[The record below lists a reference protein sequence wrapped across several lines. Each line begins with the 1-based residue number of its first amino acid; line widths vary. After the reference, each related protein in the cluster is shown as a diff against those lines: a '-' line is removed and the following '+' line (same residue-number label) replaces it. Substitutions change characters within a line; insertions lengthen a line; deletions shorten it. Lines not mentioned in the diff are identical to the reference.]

1 MTRSTAGG
9 QSVNVPSAGPL
20 YIPGITT
27 AKALHSGHAS
37 AFAGVSDGHEALDF
51 SDLQLVCPINVGDIS
66 NRWLNPYIPVPGQ
79 TTKEYP
85 PNITAFI
92 YQILKSSA
100 AAASHGRG
108 ILPFIH
114 SSQMTAR
121 PAVSPLT
128 TCLSL
133 VRIGSSPLPGSEA
146 TAASILQR
154 ETRDLYTQR
163 DETNEETLLAV
174 FQAYL
179 IYTLVLFFRLGTAC
193 NNTMRSAMMNLQELA
208 CSSSRQGLV
217 CSADQRRVRPR
228 WEEWIIAETKRRTL
242 FVMYLFDSIFST
254 QEGLPTFL
262 GTELQGL
269 PAPANKLLWHAQPRY
284 DWERE
289 YNVYMAEWVEGGLTI
304 DELWPIPSELDGLDI
319 VKRRTRVDQWL
330 ENIDEFGTM
339 IYAIVSCTHGG

>member
-1 MTRSTAGG
+1 MAGG
-9 QSVNVPSAGPL
+9 QSVNAPSAGPL
-20 YIPGITT
+20 YTPGITT
-27 AKALHSGHAS
+27 AKALQPAPVGAS
-37 AFAGVSDGHEALDF
+37 TGMSDRQEALDF
-51 SDLQLVCPINVGDIS
+51 SDLQLVCPINVDDIS

-79 TTKEYP
+79 TLKEYP

-92 YQILKSSA
+92 YRILKSYA
-100 AAASHGRG
+100 AVAAHGRG

-114 SSQMTAR
+114 PTQMTAL

-146 TAASILQR
+146 TATSVLQH
-154 ETRDLYTQR
+154 EMQDLYAQR
-163 DETNEETLLAV
+163 NESNDETLLAA

-193 NNTMRSAMMNLQELA
+193 NNTMRGAMMNIQELA

-242 FVMYLFDSIFST
+242 FVMYLFDSILST
-254 QEGLPTFL
+254 QEGLPIFL

-269 PAPANKLLWHAQPRY
+269 PAPANKLLWNAQSRY

-289 YNVYMAEWVEGGLTI
+289 YNVHMAEWVEGGLTI
-304 DELWPIPSELDGLDI
+304 DELWPIPSDLDELGI
-319 VKRRTRVDQWL
+319 AKRRTRVDHWL
-330 ENIDEFGTM
+330 ENMDEFGTM
-339 IYAIVSCTHGG
+339 IYAIMSCTHGG